1 MGLNGL
7 ITKEWKVRLKAT
19 PDTHRPA
26 GEWHWGFLPSCG
38 SLGQGE
44 ESREDGAPPSS
55 AAPHLLAVL
64 LQALVVFA
72 QRGQVDEGDHV
83 LKAVDP
89 LLAF

>member
-1 MGLNGL
+1 M
-7 ITKEWKVRLKAT
+7 KEWKGRLKAT
-19 PDTHRPA
+19 LDTHRPA
-26 GEWHWGFLPSCG
+26 QEWHWASCPAVG
-38 SLGQGE
+38 TRANGGRRAE
-44 ESREDGAPPSS
+44 NTV
-55 AAPHLLAVL
+55 APHLLVVL